1 LRRVF
6 LRQGMRLYEVLDDQ
20 NQGGDTIDSK
30 LLNAQVAIENALSN
44 TTIKDAMALF
54 GYDEAKL

>member
-1 LRRVF
+1 VF

>member
-1 LRRVF
+1 MF

-44 TTIKDAMALF
+44 TTIKDAMVLF

>member
-1 LRRVF
+1 
-6 LRQGMRLYEVLDDQ
+6 MRLYEVLDDQ

-44 TTIKDAMALF
+44 TTIKDAMVLF